1 MPDPENAAILILD
14 DNPANLDMLEQLLSS
29 CQYQVCA
36 VPSGRLCLDSARHF
50 PPDLIMLDIKMP
62 EMDGYEVCRTLKADP
77 ALMDIPVIF
86 LSALDDVWDKAEAF
100 RTGGADYITK
110 PFQAEEVLARVAYQV
125 QLRQR
130 TRSLE
135 LAHQKLLEMDRM
147 KERFTAMLVHDLRSP
162 LTAISCALE
171 MAQEEGGIPGDVL
184 QAAQGAMESVMGLIK
199 DLLDVFRTAKDEL
212 PLELQLISASELTR
226 KAHRAHLPDSARRG
240 IELELTVPPALPD
253 LRADPRFVERAL
265 GNLLGNALKFT
276 PRGGRVLLSADVRE
290 ESGERWLTLSVK
302 DSGRGIPVDKLS
314 AVFEPFSQVLGRDA
328 GAGVGLG
335 LAIVQRI
342 MTAHGGRA
350 SVQSQEGTGSTFTL
364 QFPL

>member
-1 MPDPENAAILILD
+1 M
-14 DNPANLDMLEQLLSS
+14 
-29 CQYQVCA
+29 
-36 VPSGRLCLDSARHF
+36 
-50 PPDLIMLDIKMP
+50 
-62 EMDGYEVCRTLKADP
+62 
-77 ALMDIPVIF
+77 
-86 LSALDDVWDKAEAF
+86 
-100 RTGGADYITK
+100 
-110 PFQAEEVLARVAYQV
+110 
-125 QLRQR
+125 
-130 TRSLE
+130 
-135 LAHQKLLEMDRM
+135 
-147 KERFTAMLVHDLRSP
+147 
-162 LTAISCALE
+162 
-171 MAQEEGGIPGDVL
+171 
-184 QAAQGAMESVMGLIK
+184 
-199 DLLDVFRTAKDEL
+199 
-212 PLELQLISASELTR
+212 
-226 KAHRAHLPDSARRG
+226 
-240 IELELTVPPALPD
+240 
-253 LRADPRFVERAL
+253 ERAL